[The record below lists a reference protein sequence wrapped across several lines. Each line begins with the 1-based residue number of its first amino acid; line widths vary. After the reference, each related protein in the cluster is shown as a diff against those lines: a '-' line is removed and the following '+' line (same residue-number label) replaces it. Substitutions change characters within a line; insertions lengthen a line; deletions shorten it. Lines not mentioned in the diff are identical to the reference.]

1 MTTMTVRQLIE
12 KLEEYGDDLPV
23 YFSLLADFGTL
34 YYSISI
40 IEFINKEHTSERIIQ
55 ILGD

>member
-23 YFSLLADFGTL
+23 YFYLPADFGAL
-34 YYSISI
+34 YYSIYI
-40 IEFINKEHTSERIIQ
+40 IEFTNKEHTGEGIVQ